1 MFKSSDQGVTWQPLL
16 TFNTTTEI
24 DLVYVNHL
32 NYIFTSPTPGS
43 TNELGIW
50 RSTNGGTQWAHV
62 LSLPSGCNIWSM
74 TEDSSGNL
82 FAGVYTSGSPLAD
95 ARIYKST
102 DGGATWTSVYY
113 DSVARHVHCVYI
125 DPTDNYIYASV
136 GDAIPP
142 WSTNYLL
149 RSTDDGNT
157 WSKILSGMPQI
168 VAITSVS
175 GARLFA
181 TDQSSPIDGQIYR
194 TTDDTS
200 YSRVYDVGA
209 PAYGFWLRTNSLNG
223 YVYASF
229 VSNEISKTAGIVC
242 KHQQRRNLDNLQDVY
257 CPNRRLLWLSNCKQ
271 FRARH
276 NVLQRHVKQRLPKRH
291 RNLSSLRHIEH
302 SGKCPPPCRSA
313 FTIKR
318 CHTSTN
324 TFTFKL
330 RWPHNSFSHWILQN
344 PKTIK
349 IHFCHRQSADPLYF
363 LFEKLLNP

>member
-1 MFKSSDQGVTWQPLL
+1 VFKSLDQGVTWQPLL

-50 RSTNGGTQWAHV
+50 RSTNGGTQWTHV

-95 ARIYKST
+95 ARIYKSI
-102 DGGATWTSVYY
+102 DGGATWTTVYY

-125 DPTDNYIYASV
+125 DPTDNYIYASI
-136 GDAIPP
+136 GDAISP

-157 WSKILSGMPQI
+157 WSKILSGIPQI

-181 TDQSSPIDGQIYR
+181 TDQSSPADGQIYR
-194 TTDDTS
+194 TTDDKS

-209 PAYGFWLRTNSLNG
+209 PAYGFWFRTNTLNG
-223 YVYASF
+223 YIYASF
-229 VSNEISKTAGIVC
+229 VSNEISKTAGIYVSTNNGVTWTTY
-242 KHQQRRNLDNLQDVY
+242 KMFAVPTGGYFGSPIASNFMQGIMYYSVM
-257 CPNRRLLWLSNCKQ
+257 LSNGYQNGIKIYPVYGTSNIQ
-271 FRARH
+271 VNAPLLAGAL
-276 NVLQRHVKQRLPKRH
+276 LQLSATTLQQTLLR
-291 RNLSSLRHIEH
+291 LSSVSL
-302 SGKCPPPCRSA
+302 
-313 FTIKR
+313 TIALAIG
-318 CHTSTN
+318 
-324 TFTFKL
+324 FY
-330 RWPHNSFSHWILQN
+330 
-344 PKTIK
+344 KTRKQIK
-349 IHFCHRQSADPLYF
+349 FALTPTTR
-363 LFEKLLNP
+363 